1 MASTWSASA
10 ISLAPPERWREFTCA
25 ACGARDRRPV
35 PPDDGLC
42 HACRQAAAER
52 AERERLR
59 ALRRDLPRHLRA
71 AGVPELCLGFHRRA
85 WERAHGSWKGSR
97 GGPARLV
104 GWPVSAPGPLLLIH
118 GDAELA
124 TFLGTA
130 VFGEALCAGHEGR
143 WYDAADWLRRIRRA
157 FDDADAAEPAF
168 ESLAEA
174 GIALVSGLGAAT
186 DGFGGLTAWSRSQ
199 LAELITYRRMRCK
212 PTILTA
218 RMRSWHEIR
227 RLDASLRNLDV
238 ALTLKVE

>member
-10 ISLAPPERWREFTCA
+10 ISLAPPERWREFACS

-42 HACRQAAAER
+42 HACRQAAGER

-71 AGVPELCLGFHRRA
+71 AGVPELCLGSHRAA
-85 WERAHGSWKGSR
+85 WERAHGPWEGSR
-97 GGPARLV
+97 DGTARLV
-104 GWPVSAPGPLLLIH
+104 GWPANAPGPLLLIH

-130 VFGEALCAGHEGR
+130 VLGEALCAGHEGR
-143 WYDAADWLRRIRRA
+143 WFEAADWLRRIRRG
-157 FDDADAAEPAF
+157 FDDADAGEHAF

-174 GIALVSGLGAAT
+174 GVALLAGLGAAA

-199 LAELITYRRMRCK
+199 LAELITYRRLRRK
-212 PTILTA
+212 PTILTS
-218 RMRSWHEIR
+218 RMRTWTEIH
-227 RLDASLRNLDV
+227 RLDASLRGLEV
-238 ALTLKVE
+238 ALKLKVE